1 MINISFFKLNTILIL
16 YLRQLKLQSQ
26 KKIVKRH
33 DQDFYKEK
41 VFLIDL
47 NDIFRRTLSFS

>member
-1 MINISFFKLNTILIL
+1 MINIIFFKLNTILIL
-16 YLRQLKLQSQ
+16 YLRQLQLQSP
-26 KKIVKRH
+26 KKFVKWQ

-47 NDIFRRTLSFS
+47 NDIL